1 MIKHWNISARG
12 ALKVEITEYKSGQNV
27 LIAWLHLYN
36 THKMRKIIE
45 AEKKLE
51 LFRD

>member
-1 MIKHWNISARG
+1 MIKHWHISARG

-36 THKMRKIIE
+36 AHKMRKIIE
-45 AEKKLE
+45 VEKKLE